1 MKRSGFK
8 RPQRERAPLV
18 ACRLTRTPNYA
29 ECSVS
34 APVPKEAPVRSE
46 SYRRFVASHPCFECG
61 IEGYSQACHPNF
73 GKGMSIKTSDLDC
86 FPLCASHGLSMGC
99 HAHHDLLIEMTREER
114 REREARYIARMHELA
129 RAAGRPEFAKE
140 AA

>member
-8 RPQRERAPLV
+8 RKPPERKPIV

-29 ECSVS
+29 VCTAA

-61 IEGYSQACHPNF
+61 YEGASQAAHPNF
-73 GKGMSIKTSDLDC
+73 LKGMSLKTSDLDC

-99 HAHHDLLIEMTREER
+99 HYMHDNLIEMTREER
-114 REREARYIARMHELA
+114 REREARYIKAMHELA
-129 RAAGRPEFAKE
+129 RAAGRPEFKE